1 MYSLA
6 SCYFGIILHV
16 HASAEPEIHF
26 LGGGGMWYEGYL
38 CLLGEVGVGW
48 GWKAF
53 YYMNYNKYSM
63 GGGGP
68 PSLCMIM
75 LSFMSDISRTFQLFL
90 RVPLVYLENCPRRF
104 CSSHFYKDR
113 LIFRERKLHSVSFLV
128 FPRKEV

>member
-63 GGGGP
+63 GGGV
-68 PSLCMIM
+68 SAFFVHDNAFIYVRYITD
-75 LSFMSDISRTFQLFL
+75 LSIVSASPTR
-90 RVPLVYLENCPRRF
+90 
-104 CSSHFYKDR
+104 
-113 LIFRERKLHSVSFLV
+113 IFRKLPKKIL
-128 FPRKEV
+128 